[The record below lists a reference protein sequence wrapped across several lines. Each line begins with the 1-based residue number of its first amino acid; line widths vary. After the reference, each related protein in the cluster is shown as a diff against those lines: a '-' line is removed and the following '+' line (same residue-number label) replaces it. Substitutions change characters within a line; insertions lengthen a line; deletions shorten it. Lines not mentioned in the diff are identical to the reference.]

1 MDRVAPDLVFVAVTV
16 RVRLGASER
25 DRPGVDARVDVGMG
39 LRASM
44 QVLGV
49 GLRVRMRVGGE
60 KKVLDRKVGEAR
72 LVETPLARGCE
83 LAFGFTLEA
92 AIARITSEALHRL
105 HQRLVICS
113 REQLD
118 SP

>member
-1 MDRVAPDLVFVAVTV
+1 VDRVAPDLVFVAVTV
-16 RVRLGASER
+16 RVRQGASER
-25 DRPGVDARVDVGMG
+25 DRRRMDARVDVGIG

-44 QVLGV
+44 RVLGV
-49 GLRVRMRVGGE
+49 GLRVRMRVGVE
-60 KKVLDRKVGEAR
+60 NKVLDRKIGEER

-83 LAFGFTLEA
+83 LAFGFALEA
-92 AIARITSEALHRL
+92 AIAGITSEALHGLR
-105 HQRLVICS
+105 QRLVICG

>member
-1 MDRVAPDLVFVAVTV
+1 VDRVAPDLVFVAVTV

-25 DRPGVDARVDVGMG
+25 DLPRVDARVDVGVD

-44 QVLGV
+44 RGLGV
-49 GLRVRMRVGGE
+49 GLRVRVRVGVQN
-60 KKVLDRKVGEAR
+60 KVLDRKVGEAR
-72 LVETPLARGCE
+72 LVETRLARGCE

-92 AIARITSEALHRL
+92 AIARITSEALHGLR
-105 HQRLVICS
+105 QRLVICS
-113 REQLD
+113 MEQLD

>member
-1 MDRVAPDLVFVAVTV
+1 VDRVAPDLLFVAVTV
-16 RVRLGASER
+16 RVRLGASQR
-25 DRPGVDARVDVGMG
+25 DRPRVDARVDVGMH

-44 QVLGV
+44 RVLGV
-49 GLRVRMRVGGE
+49 GLRVRMRMGGE
-60 KKVLDRKVGEAR
+60 NKGLNRKVGEAR

-92 AIARITSEALHRL
+92 AIARITEALHGLR
-105 HQRLVICS
+105 QRLVICR

-118 SP
+118 